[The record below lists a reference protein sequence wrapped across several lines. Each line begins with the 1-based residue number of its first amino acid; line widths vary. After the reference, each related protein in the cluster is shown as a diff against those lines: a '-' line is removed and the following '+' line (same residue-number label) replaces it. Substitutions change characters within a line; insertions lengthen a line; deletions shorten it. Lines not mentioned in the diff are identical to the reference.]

1 MDLSKAYD
9 CLPHDLLTAKLETCG
24 LDKSSLNLANVCL
37 SFRKQRTKIAL
48 HIVTGLMLLGFPQG
62 SFLGPLLFNV
72 SSIIFYYSSKNLI
85 NA

>member
-37 SFRKQRTKIAL
+37 SFRKQRTKIGPSYSDWANV
-48 HIVTGLMLLGFPQG
+48 IGVFPGF
-62 SFLGPLLFNV
+62 F
-72 SSIIFYYSSKNLI
+72 SSASTF
-85 NA
+85 